1 MKKLLSAILCISLI
15 CIGCAACSDKKKDDE
30 ATGDMGKTVMVE
42 MEIQDFG
49 TVKLELY
56 PDIAPITVANFVK
69 LAGEGFYDGLTFHRI
84 YPGFMIQGG
93 GLTADMEQKPTQ
105 APIKNEAANGG
116 SNKRGTIAMAR
127 TGVIDSATCQ
137 FFINTVDND
146 FLDHQDNSPR
156 GFGYCV
162 FGHVVEGMDVVD
174 KIEKVATGSKAGH
187 DDVPVE
193 TVTIIRAAQVE

>member
-1 MKKLLSAILCISLI
+1 MSESAPKVVIETTLGSI
-15 CIGCAACSDKKKDDE
+15 
-30 ATGDMGKTVMVE
+30 T
-42 MEIQDFG
+42 
-49 TVKLELY
+49 LELFAKD
-56 PDIAPITVANFVK
+56 PPLTVETFLSYVK
-69 LAGEGFYDGLTFHRI
+69 SGHYVKTIFQRVI
-84 YPGFMIQGG
+84 PGFMIQGG